1 VLWVSVMGKDWLAG
15 EGRGGDKFLIF
26 FICSIFLVNF
36 SFHARNS
43 NHIFSSLACC
53 FALIPLDAN
62 PLVTKHKKG

>member
-53 FALIPLDAN
+53 FAL
-62 PLVTKHKKG
+62 KKIWKDMVMGTDR